1 VNGDFSNKPSGA
13 RVDQL
18 LLDEWRMT
26 GVTGKTDGSTDPF
39 IFRRFYGDYSAEVT
53 YNGQTFTD
61 RFTVL
66 KEESGNVVHV
76 TVPVSVSGGWKLLT
90 SETKLRWSRLTSPER
105 KLPGSYLTDQV
116 PGDALNPANLDPVKP
131 SRSIL
136 SRQALDA
143 ATVVNE
149 ADGYASLD
157 VNHPKPLEHAR
168 DIQRSL
174 LESEGGIARLAPA
187 SVISRQ
193 AALFHNRELL
203 EVKDPVSEPGLDST
217 RRSLLTK
224 TGPMHAYIWLGKGF
238 EYVRLELEEDP
249 GYHPT
254 PNDSHGAPKA
264 GAGVNAPKRRLL
276 EVEAAE
282 NEKVRH
288 VPTLVFVV
296 QFLLSKLGEGQ
307 RKRTAL
313 YGEGATCNSAS
324 DG

>member
-1 VNGDFSNKPSGA
+1 
-13 RVDQL
+13 VDQL
-18 LLDEWRMT
+18 LLDEWRTT
-26 GVTGKTDGSTDPF
+26 GVTGQTDGSGDPF
-39 IFRRFYGDYSAEVT
+39 IFRGFYGDYSADIT
-53 YNGQTFTD
+53 YNGQTYTD

-66 KEESGNVVHV
+66 KEESGNVVYV
-76 TVPVSVSGGWKLLT
+76 TIPVSVSGRRKLLT
-90 SETKLRWSRLTSPER
+90 SETKLRRSRLTSPER
-105 KLPGSYLTDQV
+105 KLPDTYLTEQV
-116 PGDALNPANLDPVKP
+116 PGDALNPVNLDPVKP

-168 DIQRSL
+168 AIQRSL
-174 LESEGGIARLAPA
+174 LESEGGIPRLAPA

-193 AALFHNRELL
+193 EYDAALFHNRELL

-217 RRSLLTK
+217 GRSLLGK
-224 TGPMHAYIWLGKGF
+224 MGPMHAYLGLGKGF
-238 EYVRLELEEDP
+238 DYVRLELEEDK

-254 PNDSHGAPKA
+254 PNDSHGAHKA

-282 NEKVRH
+282 NEKVRTNRRLFLFA
-288 VPTLVFVV
+288 VSAFKVV
-296 QFLLSKLGEGQ
+296 EGTRNAQLLWRKGIQKL
-307 RKRTAL
+307 
-313 YGEGATCNSAS
+313 CC
-324 DG
+324 